1 MVKGEFAEVIE
12 SSLQK
17 YRCQSWSQ
25 ELIPEF
31 GSLVLTS
38 KSNIWGLVYDVQTA
52 PNDPIRQPQA
62 LRLTDEE
69 LQKQHPQIYNFIET
83 TFSAIVVGHGS
94 NHIFYHL
101 SPFAAKL
108 HSFVKKASIDEEKV
122 FFKDYAYLDMIF
134 ENSQN
139 IVNLN
144 ELLLAIINR
153 YNKLG
158 LLNNQLIAEFINNL
172 SHLYGNDYIKLN
184 LLLKRMDNLLAK
196 KNIQS

>member
-12 SSLQK
+12 SSLQR

-38 KSNIWGLVYDVQTA
+38 KSDIWGLVYEVQTA

-62 LRLTDEE
+62 LKLTDEE
-69 LQKQHPQIYNFIET
+69 IQKQHPQIYNFIET
-83 TFSAIVVGHGS
+83 TFSAIVVGHGTQP
-94 NHIFYHL
+94 IFYHL
-101 SPFAAKL
+101 SPYAAKL
-108 HSFVKKASIDEEKV
+108 HCFIKKATIEEEKA
-122 FFKDYAYLDMIF
+122 FFKDHAYLDMIF
-134 ENSQN
+134 ENTQN
-139 IVNLN
+139 IANLN

-158 LLNNQLIAEFINNL
+158 LLNSQFIAEFINNL
-172 SHLYGNDYIKLN
+172 THLYGNDFIKLN

-196 KNIQS
+196 STI